1 MLETDTDNTDLT
13 PEQKLKL
20 LVAHRPWE
28 SEPDNAEWEDK
39 LTGYK
44 CRIVRHGHFGHLC
57 GYVGIPKNH
66 TLFGAHY
73 SDDEMADIRVHGG
86 LTHSSKDADAT
97 DVWWF
102 GFDCSHGGDLSPKM
116 LMHILD
122 RELTDLRHFHRNEVY
137 RTWDYVENEVRE
149 LVRQLRDEDALANQ
163 IPNLPTER

>member
-1 MLETDTDNTDLT
+1 MLETDTSLT
-13 PEQKLKL
+13 AEQKLKL
-20 LVAHRPWE
+20 LIAHRPWE

-44 CRIVRHGHFGHLC
+44 CRIQRHGHFGHLC

-66 TLFGAHY
+66 PLYGKHY
-73 SDDEMADIRVHGG
+73 SDDEVADIQVHGG
-86 LTHSSKDADAT
+86 LTHSDSANSDGDWGGGL
-97 DVWWF
+97 WWF

-116 LMHILD
+116 LVHLVDRNILGLD
-122 RELTDLRHFHRNEVY
+122 RNETY

>member
-1 MLETDTDNTDLT
+1 MLETDTDNIDLT
-13 PEQKLKL
+13 PEQKMKL

-44 CRIVRHGHFGHLC
+44 CRIQRHGDLGHLC
-57 GYVGIPKNH
+57 GYVGIPNTHPLWSK
-66 TLFGAHY
+66 HY
-73 SDDEMADIRVHGG
+73 SDDEVADIRVHGG
-86 LTHSSKDADAT
+86 LTHSAT
-97 DVWWF
+97 DTDDSAGTWWF
-102 GFDCSHGGDLSPKM
+102 GFDCSHSGDLSPRLLLVLVEKNRF
-116 LMHILD
+116 D
-122 RELTDLRHFHRNEVY
+122 FGRHETY

>member
-1 MLETDTDNTDLT
+1 MLETTTLT
-13 PEQKLKL
+13 AEQKLKL

-44 CRIVRHGHFGHLC
+44 CRIQRHGHFGHLC
-57 GYVGIPKNH
+57 GYVGIPKSH
-66 TLFGAHY
+66 PLYGKHY
-73 SDDEMADIRVHGG
+73 SDDEVADIRVHGG
-86 LTHSSKDADAT
+86 LTHSGEDQDDKDT
-97 DVWWF
+97 WWF
-102 GFDCSHGGDLSPKM
+102 GFDCSHAGDLSPNM

-122 RELTDLRHFHRNEVY
+122 RELPNLRHFHRDEVY

-163 IPNLPTER
+163 IPNLPIERN